1 MDRTIVVM
9 GVSGA
14 GKSEVGT
21 ALAERLGTRFTDAD
35 SLHPL
40 ANVEKMRSG
49 VPLTDEDR
57 WPWLELVGK
66 QLASAATDGV
76 VVVACSALKR
86 SYRDAIRAA
95 APATTFIHLDVD
107 LPALQVR
114 LSSRAGHF
122 MPPSL
127 LASQLDTLEPLAG
140 DEPGLTVPP
149 LPGVEATADRIV
161 ARMRD

>member
-14 GKSEVGT
+14 GKSEVGI

-66 QLASAATDGV
+66 ELASADMDG

-86 SYRDAIRAA
+86 TYRDAIRAA

-122 MPPSL
+122 MPSSL

-140 DEPGLTVPP
+140 DEPGLTVTP

-161 ARMRD
+161 ARLRD